1 MSAHASLVAHHVD
14 AGALP
19 VIDVSDLCSS
29 DPQRRRQVGEGL
41 RRACLD
47 KGFFYCAGHGVPQG
61 LIDAVFAETKALFDQ
76 PVERKLA
83 IEKSLSTCNRG
94 YEVLGGQTLEA
105 GAPPDR
111 KEGFY
116 IGVELPADDPRV
128 EAGRFNRSPN
138 LWPSDLPGFRP
149 TMVAYFAALQELGAR
164 LMRALALSLELD
176 ESFFDPYCRDPLTT
190 LRLLHY
196 PPQRADAE
204 AGEKGA
210 GAHTDF
216 GGLTILLQDEVGGL
230 QVYDEERQG
239 WIHADPIPGAFVC
252 NLGDLIQRWTNRRY
266 RSTLH
271 RVVNASGRERY
282 SIPFFH
288 VGNPDYEVR
297 CIPTSLRERDVPLYP
312 PITVE
317 DHLRAMYGRTYG

>member
-1 MSAHASLVAHHVD
+1 MSAQAPLAARQID
-14 AGALP
+14 TAALP
-19 VIDVSDLCSS
+19 VVNVSDLSSS
-29 DPQRRRQVGEGL
+29 DPARRQAVGETL

-61 LIDAVFAETKALFDQ
+61 LIDTVFAETKALFAQ
-76 PVERKLA
+76 PTEKKMA
-83 IEKSLSTCNRG
+83 IEKSLSRCNRG

-116 IGVELPADDPRV
+116 IGVELPEDDPRV
-128 EAGRFNRSPN
+128 EAGRFNRGPN
-138 LWPSDLPGFRP
+138 QWPDDLPGFRP
-149 TMVAYFAALQELGAR
+149 AMVAYFAALQELGSR
-164 LMRALALSLELD
+164 LMRGLALSLDLD
-176 ESFFDPYCRDPLTT
+176 ESFFTPYCRDPLTT

-204 AGEKGA
+204 EGEKGA

-216 GGLTILLQDEVGGL
+216 GGLTILLQDQVGGL
-230 QVYDEERQG
+230 QVYDEEG
-239 WIHADPIPGAFVC
+239 EFWIHADPIPGTFVC

-266 RSTLH
+266 RSNLH

-282 SIPFFH
+282 SVPFFH

-297 CIPTSLRERDVPLYP
+297 CIPTCLKEGDVPLYA

-317 DHLRAMYGRTYG
+317 EHLQAMYRKTYA